1 MKRVSE
7 IITIDKIKKWNDG
20 DIITITASTGAGKS
34 YFIKNN
40 LYAFAKAK
48 NKKILMLIHRR
59 NCVNQFQK
67 EIEKDNKTD
76 VIDIT
81 TYQSLEKTKLNNNK
95 KIDFN
100 EYEYIICDEF
110 HYFMGDAGFNKT
122 TDISLNMILGQTD
135 KIRIFM
141 SATGDYVKKYI
152 NNIKEINTIDYEL
165 PINYDFIKSLTFFN
179 KDESLE
185 EFIKEAIEGKE
196 KGIFFIQST
205 KKAYELHK
213 KFKKDTL
220 FNCSK
225 HNEEYYK
232 YVNADK
238 IDKMLENE
246 RFEEQ
251 ILITTTCLDAGVN
264 IIDDKVKHIVIDVK
278 DIGSLIQCMGR
289 KRLQNQEDK
298 IYLYIKSI
306 TNEQLGGMKTQLKRK
321 IEMAD
326 YLKEHTVKEFI
337 EKYPRQN
344 DYNNIVYADTVVEKD
359 KSTHKI
365 NELMHFKTSIDI
377 CEIEFMLQYKKYG
390 YCKYL
395 AKELGIEN
403 YRLIEEEYKKK
414 TLEDYLEDNLGQVM
428 LQVKDRKELIEKVDV
443 KSNGKLLKKI
453 NNLNGALEER
463 NINYRIVEFPTSKMI
478 NRKQKRYPNAWRI
491 EKLVH

>member
-20 DIITITASTGAGKS
+20 DIITIAAGTGAGKS

-67 EIEKDNKTD
+67 EIEKDNKID
-76 VIDIT
+76 VIDIR
-81 TYQSLEKTKLNNNK
+81 TYQSLEKTKLNNK

-122 TDISLNMILGQTD
+122 TDISLNMILEQTD

-141 SATGDYVKKYI
+141 SATGDYVKRYI

-165 PINYDFIKSLTFFN
+165 PIKYDFIKSLTFFN

-213 KFKKDTL
+213 KFKKYTL

-225 HNEEYYK
+225 HNQEYYK
-232 YVNADK
+232 YVDTDK

-246 RFEEQ
+246 RFEKQ

-298 IYLYIKSI
+298 IYLYIKGI

-326 YLKEHTVKEFI
+326 YLREHTVKEFI

-365 NELMHFKTSIDI
+365 NELMHFKASIDI

-395 AKELGIEN
+395 AKKLNIEK
-403 YRLIEEEYKKK
+403 YRLIEEEYKKDS
-414 TLEDYLEDNLGQVM
+414 LEDYLENILGQVM
-428 LQVKDRKELIEKVDV
+428 LQVKDRKELIEKIDV
-443 KSNGKLLKKI
+443 RSNRKLLKKI

-478 NRKQKRYPNAWRI
+478 NGKQKRYPSAWRI